1 MGAITRGLANNI
13 TTAGRI
19 AANGVNNA
27 TVSAITSLAIG
38 ATDNTYHLVESQT
51 LSSSATIT
59 FSGIDNTYD
68 AYVFRFIDVHP
79 ESDGSIFKFQ
89 ANTVGGSGFNETIT
103 STVFE
108 CFHNEGDDTTG
119 LSYQTNQDQAQGT
132 AFQTLTNS
140 CGADADQC
148 ISGELWLF
156 RPDSTT
162 FVKHFKSRTQSAND
176 NNFSFDVYVSGY
188 FNTTTAI
195 DEIQFKMSSGDL
207 DSGIIKLY
215 GVRDV
220 AISGI

>member
-19 AANGVNNA
+19 AASGVNDA
-27 TVSAITSLAIG
+27 TVSGITSMPIG
-38 ATDNTYHLVESQT
+38 ATDNTYHLVSSQT

-79 ESDGSIFKFQ
+79 ETDGSIFRFQ
-89 ANTVGGSGFNETIT
+89 ANVVGGSGFNETIT

-108 CFHNEGDDTTG
+108 SFHNEGDDTTG
-119 LSYQTNQDQAQGT
+119 LSYQANQDQAQGT

-148 ISGELWLF
+148 ISGELFLF
-156 RPDSTT
+156 DPSSTT
-162 FVKHFKSRTQSAND
+162 FVKHFICRTQSAND
-176 NNFSFDVYVSGY
+176 ANYSFDVFVAGY

-195 DEIQFKMSSGDL
+195 DEVQFKMSSGNI
-207 DSGIIKLY
+207 DSGTIEMY
-215 GVRDV
+215 G
-220 AISGI
+220 IN